1 MAPPGLPS
9 NPTQRYPGKNGRFEK
24 ELGVKSLNNKSK
36 PPKKGP
42 ELGVKI
48 RGPPFGFPSD
58 LAQKSTLK
66 HTHPFSG

>member
-36 PPKKGP
+36 P
-42 ELGVKI
+42 
-48 RGPPFGFPSD
+48 
-58 LAQKSTLK
+58 QKRVLN
-66 HTHPFSG
+66 